1 MRRFSFFI
9 GTLLFLIS
17 TLVLIYFG
25 LPKHHSKDHFKDSS
39 IESKIMVSGN
49 EIVYNGDIE
58 NGDYIYL
65 SSLIKSHPEV
75 TDIKIQ
81 SRGGIAVEG
90 YAISR
95 LITDRGLNTQTFS
108 KGYCYSACV
117 YVFAGGV
124 ERTTYSD
131 TEFGFHTPGIASGV
145 DLTSFTNEELRSAI
159 NISSIVASEGVII
172 LIERG
177 VDIDLARAV
186 GILTYDDVRYMSGDV
201 AYRYNLAT
209 KLK

>member
-9 GTLLFLIS
+9 GTLVFSILTLIA
-17 TLVLIYFG
+17 IYFG
-25 LPKHHSKDHFKDSS
+25 LPKHDASEHFDNSR

-65 SSLIKSHPEV
+65 SSLIKTHPEV

-81 SRGGIAVEG
+81 SRGGIAIEG

-95 LITDRGLNTQTFS
+95 LITDNGLNTETFNN
-108 KGYCYSACV
+108 GYCYSACV

-124 ERTTYSD
+124 QRTTYKN
-131 TEFGFHTPGIASGV
+131 TEFGFHAPGISSGV
-145 DLTSFTNEELRSAI
+145 DLTSLSNEQLRSAI